1 MTKASSQG
9 SVRQAVPSDLN
20 RVQAIQNSCNH
31 LSAYTEDVCSF
42 ELFLPSGHRKVKFSS
57 VLFLF
62 LLCLCDWHSQ
72 FFSYFPL
79 LSYEVSC
86 QKDFLY

>member
-9 SVRQAVPSDLN
+9 SVRQAVPSTLN
-20 RVQAIQNSCNH
+20 RVQAIQSSCNH

-62 LLCLCDWHSQ
+62 LFSEWHSQ

-79 LSYEVSC
+79 LSYEESC